1 MTKHLSALCI
11 AAALLLSTVVSSCT
25 TQRQVVSLNGYERTV
40 ALMAQQMAA
49 EGYMQTGAESTSTN
63 QISVDKTVTYFNRY
77 GRETGYSQ
85 KMKNNLYYHNVYT
98 FADSLGN
105 QATVTTLYKPETIGN
120 TVCLEEYA
128 LEGCKTSLPQD
139 YARICSGGGPVSR
152 NLSQL
157 YTDTTVEDLD
167 YLKSSLILAG
177 GAAVLG
183 VLLLVLLG
191 E

>member
-1 MTKHLSALCI
+1 M
-11 AAALLLSTVVSSCT
+11 
-25 TQRQVVSLNGYERTV
+25 
-40 ALMAQQMAA
+40 
-49 EGYMQTGAESTSTN
+49 
-63 QISVDKTVTYFNRY
+63 NR
-77 GRETGYSQ
+77 
-85 KMKNNLYYHNVYT
+85 
-98 FADSLGN
+98 
-105 QATVTTLYKPETIGN
+105 TLYGN
-120 TVCLEEYA
+120 LIFELSKKGRKGY
-128 LEGCKTSLPQD
+128 SLPQD